1 MASRFLLDRRS
12 EEESGAEDQPRAE
25 VASSDEAARLSNIQ
39 DAVVRGGAPSKT
51 PQCRTFTG
59 GLFSDDDERT
69 RRSDDEE
76 EVPAEELSGEVA
88 RQAEIANAIE
98 RGAVC
103 QTPQS
108 KKKQQTI
115 AAMFSLETALSVEK
129 QPQVAGSQVEKP
141 PTQSRTRSRSRPRS
155 RVVEEPHNKVEEPS
169 MVAGF
174 QELPTRSQVEELLKV
189 EEPSKV
195 AGSQEPLRSLVVDEP
210 QNNGAAAEFHHAEVS
225 EEEGQPRNKGMA
237 PRMGFSGDWTASDK
251 HMFHEIFGNSIEKQQ
266 LPLPSTAHSTAT
278 TPTMSATP
286 AADTSAQK
294 LNAAKL
300 SKTAEAKMK
309 AAKLSKKM
317 PAPTKPV
324 AEDTEA
330 ASTERAEG
338 QKKRKLTKLSS
349 ARGRKKTN
357 TEAAKDSAGE
367 TFAGHR
373 APSNPT
379 KRAVFMQIKEH
390 YFELHSK
397 PLLMRGQY
405 MHNDKPVNQ
414 QRYMQHMKSSITFHT
429 NTGLCSRDAF
439 IKAAKE
445 WEKDLIKGA

>member
-1 MASRFLLDRRS
+1 MASRFLLARPS
-12 EEESGAEDQPRAE
+12 EEESGADEEPPTKE
-25 VASSDEAARLSNIQ
+25 GPSDEAARLSHIQ

-76 EVPAEELSGEVA
+76 EVPAEEPSGEVA
-88 RQAEIANAIE
+88 RQMEIANAIE

-115 AAMFSLETALSVEK
+115 ATMFSLETALSVEK

-174 QELPTRSQVEELLKV
+174 QEPPTRSQVEELLKV

-237 PRMGFSGDWTASDK
+237 PRTGFSDDWSAYDK
-251 HMFHEIFGNSIEKQQ
+251 DMFHDLFGNSIGKQQ

-330 ASTERAEG
+330 ASTELAEG
-338 QKKRKLTKLSS
+338 QKKRKPTKLSS
-349 ARGRKKTN
+349 ARGRKKK
-357 TEAAKDSAGE
+357 AKNRGGE
-367 TFAGHR
+367 G
-373 APSNPT
+373 
-379 KRAVFMQIKEH
+379 
-390 YFELHSK
+390 
-397 PLLMRGQY
+397 
-405 MHNDKPVNQ
+405 
-414 QRYMQHMKSSITFHT
+414 
-429 NTGLCSRDAF
+429 
-439 IKAAKE
+439 
-445 WEKDLIKGA
+445 

>member
-76 EVPAEELSGEVA
+76 EVPAEEPSGEVA
-88 RQAEIANAIE
+88 RQMEIANAIE

-115 AAMFSLETALSVEK
+115 ATMFSLETALSVEK

-174 QELPTRSQVEELLKV
+174 QEPPTRSQVEELLKV

-195 AGSQEPLRSLVVDEP
+195 AGSQEPLRSLVVDE
-210 QNNGAAAEFHHAEVS
+210 
-225 EEEGQPRNKGMA
+225 
-237 PRMGFSGDWTASDK
+237 
-251 HMFHEIFGNSIEKQQ
+251 IFGNSIETQQ

-286 AADTSAQK
+286 AADTAAQK

-300 SKTAEAKMK
+300 SKTAKAKMK
-309 AAKLSKKM
+309 AAKLRKKM
-317 PAPTKPV
+317 PATTEPM

-330 ASTERAEG
+330 ASAELTAA
-338 QKKRKLTKLSS
+338 QKKKRKATKLS
-349 ARGRKKTN
+349 ATRGRKKVKDRGGEGECERDFRRPPCTLEPD
-357 TEAAKDSAGE
+357 EASRVHADQRALL
-367 TFAGHR
+367 R
-373 APSNPT
+373 AP
-379 KRAVFMQIKEH
+379 
-390 YFELHSK
+390 L
-397 PLLMRGQY
+397 
-405 MHNDKPVNQ
+405 
-414 QRYMQHMKSSITFHT
+414 
-429 NTGLCSRDAF
+429 
-439 IKAAKE
+439 
-445 WEKDLIKGA
+445 

>member
-1 MASRFLLDRRS
+1 MASRFLLARRS

-115 AAMFSLETALSVEK
+115 ATMFSLKTALSVEK
-129 QPQVAGSQVEKP
+129 QPQVAGSQVEEP
-141 PTQSRTRSRSRPRS
+141 PTRSRTRSRSRPRS

-174 QELPTRSQVEELLKV
+174 QEPPTRSQVEELLKV

-210 QNNGAAAEFHHAEVS
+210 QNNGAAAEFDHAEVS
-225 EEEGQPRNKGMA
+225 E
-237 PRMGFSGDWTASDK
+237 AS
-251 HMFHEIFGNSIEKQQ
+251 QQ
-266 LPLPSTAHSTAT
+266 GHGPKNGLL
-278 TPTMSATP
+278 
-286 AADTSAQK
+286 
-294 LNAAKL
+294 
-300 SKTAEAKMK
+300 
-309 AAKLSKKM
+309 
-317 PAPTKPV
+317 
-324 AEDTEA
+324 
-330 ASTERAEG
+330 
-338 QKKRKLTKLSS
+338 
-349 ARGRKKTN
+349 GRL
-357 TEAAKDSAGE
+357 ECI
-367 TFAGHR
+367 R
-373 APSNPT
+373 
-379 KRAVFMQIKEH
+379 
-390 YFELHSK
+390 
-397 PLLMRGQY
+397 
-405 MHNDKPVNQ
+405 
-414 QRYMQHMKSSITFHT
+414 
-429 NTGLCSRDAF
+429 
-439 IKAAKE
+439 
-445 WEKDLIKGA
+445 